1 MRAGSSI
8 EIVGASSDPGQRSA
22 IAGRTRRRT
31 KYAKSITAALLLCF
45 AAVPAHA
52 EKIVRAV
59 LNTELQVLD
68 PIATTI
74 NATRVFAYL
83 VFDQLVGIDNQGK
96 YHPQMLEG
104 WQISDDK
111 LTYTFKLRDG
121 LLWSDGTPVTAADC
135 VASIKRWG
143 KRDGFAKN
151 LMAMTKDVRPTG
163 DKTFVLELTQ
173 PFAFVIEALGK
184 PGNNVP
190 VMMPARLAA
199 TDPATAIKEPIGSGP
214 FTFRQSEWRPGE
226 LAIFD
231 RNPNYKPRPEPA
243 DGLSGGKKVNVDRVE
258 IINQPDVTTRMVALQ
273 SGEVDLL
280 EYIPFDYIVPMR
292 NERKIVIAPQ
302 RGVEQ
307 MLQALSLN
315 HVQPPFNNVLAR
327 RAVQAALDQEE
338 VMASLGLPEDMYLKK
353 CLSIYM
359 CNAAGTSDSGLEYYK
374 EVGMDRAKALLKES
388 GYKGEPVVLLHAAT
402 SASLNPTGLVEADIL
417 KRVGFNVDIRTSDF
431 ATIAARRTSKAPVS
445 EGGWSAIPIIWNGI
459 DLVNPLSDPAV
470 SNNCNEYNPGW
481 YCDKEL
487 TDLLRQYAVA
497 PDEEQRRDLA
507 AQIQKAFHRNVNF
520 VLGGQLSAPTAY
532 RADLK
537 GVIPFAFPVFWSM
550 DR

>member
-1 MRAGSSI
+1 ML
-8 EIVGASSDPGQRSA
+8 RS
-22 IAGRTRRRT
+22 TL
-31 KYAKSITAALLLCF
+31 AKLAFAALSLCL
-45 AAVPAHA
+45 ASLPARA
-52 EKIVRAV
+52 EKVVRAV
-59 LNTELQVLD
+59 LNTELAVLD

-83 VFDQLVGIDNQGK
+83 VFDELVAIDSHGK
-96 YHPQMLEG
+96 YHPQMLQG

-111 LTYTFKLRDG
+111 LTYTFTLRDG

-143 KRDGFAKN
+143 KRDGFGQS
-151 LMAMTKDVRPTG
+151 LMAMTKDLRATG

-199 TDPATAIKEPIGSGP
+199 TDPSTPIKTPIGSGP
-214 FTFRQSEWRPGE
+214 FIFRQSEWRPGE
-226 LAIFD
+226 LAVFD

-243 DGLSGGKKVNVDRVE
+243 DGLSGGKKVNIDRVE
-258 IINQPDVTTRMVALQ
+258 LINQSDVATRILSLQ
-273 SGEVDLL
+273 SGAVDLL
-280 EYIPFDYIVPMR
+280 EYLPFDYIVPLR
-292 NERKIVIAPQ
+292 QDPQIVVAPLV
-302 RGVEQ
+302 GVEQ

-315 HVQPPFNNVLAR
+315 HAQPPFNNLLAR
-327 RAVQAALDQEE
+327 RAVQAGLDQAE

-353 CLSIYM
+353 CLSIYL
-359 CNAAGTSDSGLEYYK
+359 CDVPGTSDAGAEYYK
-374 EVGMDRAKALLKES
+374 DVGLEHAKALLKES
-388 GYKGEPVVLLHAAT
+388 GYKGERVVLLHAAT

-417 KRVGFNVDIRTSDF
+417 KRIGFNVDIQTSDF
-431 ATIAARRTSKAPVS
+431 ATVAARRVNKGPVS

-470 SNNCNEYNPGW
+470 FNNCNQYNPGW
-481 YCDKEL
+481 YCDEEL
-487 TDLLRQYAVA
+487 TKLLREYAVA
-497 PDEEQRRDLA
+497 SDEEQRRDLA
-507 AQIQKAFHRNVNF
+507 GKIQDAFHRNVNL
-520 VLGGQLSAPTAY
+520 VLGGQLSAPMAW
-532 RADLK
+532 RSDLK
-537 GVIPFAFPVFWSM
+537 GVIPFAFPVFWNM